1 MTRALNAAKTTFRND
16 VAVALHEKIEWM
28 RHTLNRLNEAL
39 RLAPLFTNNER
50 YQFRAQERPETAALL
65 KFIKDIARYGP
76 DEDLF
81 GDAGATPPVFDEL
94 MNEKTATGMGTAQNA
109 LDDYREFYHYDIEI
123 LREDRASGET
133 RRVEWLSKRIDAGS
147 GGERR
152 SPLYVIAGAALASAC
167 RLTRGDNSGQR
178 LLVIDEAFIKMD
190 PGNIVATMRYFEE
203 LGLQILMASTGDALG
218 ILTAFLDRYYDIL
231 RDAETNG
238 IVLDGHDVSAA
249 TRAQFRADL
258 PEFHPELLAAEISRQ
273 AGEGSAP

>member
-1 MTRALNAAKTTFRND
+1 
-16 VAVALHEKIEWM
+16 
-28 RHTLNRLNEAL
+28 
-39 RLAPLFTNNER
+39 
-50 YQFRAQERPETAALL
+50 
-65 KFIKDIARYGP
+65 
-76 DEDLF
+76 
-81 GDAGATPPVFDEL
+81 
-94 MNEKTATGMGTAQNA
+94 MNEKTATGMGAAQNA

-258 PEFHPELLAAEISRQ
+258 PEFHPELLAAEIRRQ
-273 AGEGSAP
+273 TDNNA